1 MYTIKI
7 LTHKI
12 RLSDG
17 HVMSDWIDLADMDYE
32 YMEAEA
38 EKIKASIRRGEH
50 DTETH
55 AIRMRRYPK
64 ENHLNDVITET
75 GSVW

>member
-32 YMEAEA
+32 YMETEA

-50 DTETH
+50 DTESY

-64 ENHLNDVITET
+64 ENHLNDVITDT

>member
-38 EKIKASIRRGEH
+38 EKIKASINRGEY
-50 DTETH
+50 DTEDY

-64 ENHLNDVITET
+64 ELHLKNVITKT
-75 GSVW
+75 GGLW

>member
-1 MYTIKI
+1 MYKIKI

-17 HVMSDWIDLADMDYE
+17 HVMSDWINVPQTEFME
-32 YMEAEA
+32 KEAE
-38 EKIKASIRRGEH
+38 EIKASINRGEY
-50 DTETH
+50 DTEDY

-64 ENHLNDVITET
+64 ELHLKDVITDT